1 MINWL
6 STEVTVPDAGREIVA
21 KNHEKEVSY
30 SSAAKQCRV
39 MKFLPSFSSELIKS
53 VLLDEGFTLWA
64 YTG

>member
-21 KNHEKEVSY
+21 KNHEKEVSH

-39 MKFLPSFSSELIKS
+39 IKFLPSFSGEQIKS
-53 VLLDEGFTLWA
+53 VLLDEGFTLWV